1 MTDVW
6 FCPNCHSVNRQRD
19 SRCYRCHTPQTAAA
33 GTDPEV
39 RINAAIANRAVTKYR
54 STRLL
59 AIVTIGV
66 ILVVATLGIAITIA
80 GLADVAWMRDQ
91 VRSIVNG
98 GSIDEGELLR
108 RTERLAG
115 VLLLR
120 LGLAIVALILFA
132 GWLAR
137 VIGNIPALG
146 GGIPSRTPARAFI
159 YTLIPVWNLFKVPGM
174 IQDALYRVE
183 PKAGGFFMVA
193 IAWIGLVGSWFVD
206 QIGTRVIAA
215 RFTAD
220 VLSAGTNADAIS
232 AGDRFVDQLVG
243 LDVVT
248 SAMVAAGAVVLVLI
262 MIRIQRRMVARDRE
276 IRTAFA
282 ARMADVPEPDSAI

>member
-19 SRCYRCHTPQTAAA
+19 DRCYRCHTPQTAAA
-33 GTDPEV
+33 GADPEV

-59 AIVTIGV
+59 AIVTIGL

-80 GLADVAWMRDQ
+80 GLADVSWLRNQ
-91 VRSIVNG
+91 ITSVING
-98 GSIDEGELLR
+98 GSIDQGELLR

-115 VLLLR
+115 VIAIR
-120 LGLAIVALILFA
+120 LGLAVVALILFA

-137 VIGNIPALG
+137 VIANIPALG
-146 GGIPSRTPARAFI
+146 GGIPSRSPARAFI
-159 YTLIPVWNLFKVPGM
+159 YTIIPVWNLFKVPGM

-193 IAWIGLVGSWFVD
+193 IAWFGLVGSWFID

-220 VLSAGTNADAIS
+220 LLSASTNADQVA
-232 AGDRFVDQLVG
+232 AGQRFVDQFVA
-243 LDVVT
+243 LDIVT
-248 SAMVAAGAVVLVLI
+248 SSLVAAGGVVLVLI

-276 IRTAFA
+276 IRAAFD
-282 ARMADVPEPDSAI
+282 ARMAELPEPDSAI